1 MSRDPVKN
9 ENARSET
16 FSGWGRTAPSQSL
29 RYGYRNHDDAASIV
43 RSLVS
48 SGSSSRG
55 AIARGL
61 GRAYGSAAQN
71 AGGAVLIH
79 ENIGGVSLDETQVHL
94 DTKTGIVFLDASVS
108 LDALMRFAIPRG
120 WFVPV
125 TPGTRF
131 VTVGGAIASDI
142 HGKNHHRDGSIGSHI
157 VSMELLLA
165 DGSTRSISPTDCPE
179 LFWATVGG
187 MGLTGVILSASMKMI
202 PVTSSSML
210 VETERAQNLG
220 VLTEAMRNRDNE
232 FRYSVAWI
240 DMLSTGNSLG
250 RGILMRGDHAE
261 AGSTGS
267 KPLNDYS
274 AKTRLVA
281 PPVPNGLLNKYTVK
295 AFNEAWFRKSLRAT
309 HTGIESIPQFFHP
322 LDAVKSW
329 NRLYGP
335 NGFIQYQFVIPID
348 AEAMLRAIVERFA
361 QSGVASFLAVLKL
374 FGEGNQA
381 PLSFPEPGW
390 TLALDLPAH
399 RSLPSFLTEIDAM
412 VIDAGGRHYLAK
424 DSHITR
430 DIFEAGYPRLAEWK
444 RAKTEVDPENLW
456 VSDLG
461 RRLGLC

>member
-1 MSRDPVKN
+1 MNRDHLKN
-9 ENARSET
+9 KNAKSET
-16 FSGWGRTAPSQSL
+16 FSGWGRTAPSKSV
-29 RYGYRNHDDAASIV
+29 RCGYGNHDDAASIV
-43 RSLVS
+43 RALASG
-48 SGSSSRG
+48 GSSSRG

-79 ENIGGVSLDETQVHL
+79 EDTGAPFIDETQVHL
-94 DTKTGIVFLDASVS
+94 DSKTGVVHLDASVS
-108 LDALMRFAIPRG
+108 LDALMRFSVPRG

-157 VSMELLLA
+157 VSMDLLLA
-165 DGSTRSISPTDCPE
+165 DGSTRSVSPTEGSE

-187 MGLTGVILSASMKMI
+187 MGLTGVILSASMKLI
-202 PVTSSSML
+202 SISSSSMQ
-210 VETERAQNLG
+210 VETERAHNLG
-220 VLTEAMRNRDNE
+220 SLTESMRNRDNE

-240 DMLSTGNSLG
+240 DMLSTGDALG
-250 RGILMRGDHAE
+250 RGILMRGDHAD
-261 AGSTGS
+261 ADTRGSA
-267 KPLNDYS
+267 PLDAYS

-295 AFNEAWFRKSLRAT
+295 AFNEAWFRKAPRTA

-335 NGFIQYQFVIPID
+335 NGFIQYQFVIPIE
-348 AEAMLRAIVERFA
+348 AEATLRAIVERFA
-361 QSGVASFLAVLKL
+361 KSGVASFLAVLKL

-399 RSLPSFLTEIDAM
+399 RSLPTFLTEIDAM

-430 DIFEAGYPRLAEWK
+430 DIFEAGYPRLTEWK
-444 RAKTEVDPENLW
+444 RTKAEVDPQNLW

>member
-1 MSRDPVKN
+1 MRHSF
-9 ENARSET
+9 AS
-16 FSGWGRTAPSQSL
+16 A
-29 RYGYRNHDDAASIV
+29 DDAAALV
-43 RSLVS
+43 RSFVS
-48 SGSSSRG
+48 SDTSHRG

-79 ENIGGVSLDETQVHL
+79 ENTGATTVDESLVRIDGETGVAY
-94 DTKTGIVFLDASVS
+94 LDASVS
-108 LDALMRFAIPRG
+108 LDALMRYAIPRG

-157 VSMELLLA
+157 SSIDVLIA
-165 DGSTRSISPTDCPE
+165 DGSVKTVSPTQGAE
-179 LFWATVGG
+179 LFWATIGG
-187 MGLTGVILSASMKMI
+187 MGLTGVILSTAMKMI
-202 PVTSSSML
+202 PIGTSSML
-210 VETERAQNLG
+210 VETERAANLSA
-220 VLTEAMRNRDNE
+220 LTDAMQARDND

-240 DMLSTGNSLG
+240 DMLSTGDALG

-261 AGSTGS
+261 VGTSGSQA
-267 KPLNDYS
+267 LNEYS

-295 AFNEAWFRKSLRAT
+295 AFNEAWFRKSPRAP
-309 HTGIESIPQFFHP
+309 HAGIESIPQFFHP
-322 LDAVKSW
+322 LDAVRSW

-335 NGFIQYQFVIPID
+335 NGFIQYQFVIPIE
-348 AEAMLRAIVERFA
+348 AEATLRAIVERFA

-374 FGEGNQA
+374 FGEGNQG

-399 RSLPSFLTEIDAM
+399 RSLASFLTEIDAM

-444 RAKTEVDPENLW
+444 RVKMEIDPENLW
-456 VSDLG
+456 ASDLG

>member
-1 MSRDPVKN
+1 MKRN
-9 ENARSET
+9 QENNKVANSEI
-16 FSGWGRTAPSQSL
+16 FSGWGRTAPSQATRL
-29 RYGYRNHDDAASIV
+29 RFASSDEASTLV
-43 RSLVS
+43 RRLASNGAS
-48 SGSSSRG
+48 PRG
-55 AIARGL
+55 VIARGL

-71 AGGAVLIH
+71 AGGAVLMH
-79 ENIGGVSLDETQVHL
+79 EKIGAESIDESQVRLDAH
-94 DTKTGIVFLDASVS
+94 TGIAHLDASVS
-108 LDALMRFAIPRG
+108 LDALMRYAIPRG

-157 VSMELLLA
+157 SSIDLLVA
-165 DGSTRSISPTDCPE
+165 DGSIKTVSPTDGAE
-179 LFWATVGG
+179 LFWATIGG
-187 MGLTGVILSASMKMI
+187 MGLTGVVLSAAMKMI
-202 PVTSSSML
+202 PIGTSSMV
-210 VETERAQNLG
+210 VETERAANLG
-220 VLTEAMRNRDNE
+220 ALTEAMRMRDSD

-240 DMLSTGNSLG
+240 DMLATGDALG

-261 AGSTGS
+261 AGTPGADA
-267 KPLNDYS
+267 LNDYS

-295 AFNEAWFRKSLRAT
+295 VFNEAWFRKSPRAP

-348 AEAMLRAIVERFA
+348 AESTLRAIVERFA

-399 RSLPSFLTEIDAM
+399 RSLASFLTEIDAM

-430 DIFEAGYPRLAEWK
+430 DIFESGYPRLSEWK
-444 RAKTEVDPENLW
+444 GVKDKIDPDNLW